1 MCAKM
6 SVFCVT
12 FLELLFIRS
21 YLSLSQHYIYIY
33 IWNAKIAI
41 TLDWLIYI
49 IQFLINQNIIHY
61 SDISNI
67 ILFKTSVI
75 EFLTSEI

>member
-21 YLSLSQHYIYIY
+21 YLSLSQHYIYMERQSSYYSGLADIY
-33 IWNAKIAI
+33 Y
-41 TLDWLIYI
+41 LI
-49 IQFLINQNIIHY
+49 
-61 SDISNI
+61 SDKPEYHIVFRDI
-67 ILFKTSVI
+67 KYYTF
-75 EFLTSEI
+75 